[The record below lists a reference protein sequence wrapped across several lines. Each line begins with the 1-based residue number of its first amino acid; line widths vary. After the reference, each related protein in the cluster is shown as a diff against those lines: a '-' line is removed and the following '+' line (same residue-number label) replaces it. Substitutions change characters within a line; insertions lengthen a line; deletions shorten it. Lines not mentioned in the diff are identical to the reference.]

1 MAVVKDFSGS
11 NLSAGLTAGFLA
23 QAMKQHI
30 RAIRITGMYLPL
42 SIEPYYSMGNSK
54 IIGAEKMMG
63 ACEDSR
69 ILGATCILGNPKP
82 LTPRIHTLLL

>member
-1 MAVVKDFSGS
+1 LAVAKDFSGS
-11 NLSAGLTAGFLA
+11 NLSAGLTADFLA

-63 ACEDSR
+63 AFENPR
-69 ILGATCILGNPKP
+69 IPGVTCIVGDPKP